1 MDSNMFGDTR
11 YVVICSMLFTTII
24 AATAETPAAV
34 PEVFQRMW
42 RRYQI
47 FQEAR
52 KSRLSRPSEN
62 TFWEIDMT
70 KFEP

>member
-1 MDSNMFGDTR
+1 MDSNIFSDAR
-11 YVVICSMLFTTII
+11 YAVICSMLFTTII

-42 RRYQI
+42 HRYQI
-47 FQEAR
+47 FQETR
-52 KSRLSRPSEN
+52 KSRASRPSEN
-62 TFWEIDMT
+62 KFWEIDMT